1 MLYSLLY
8 INTDEAEYTEI
19 LGIYSTKEQAVM
31 QLLERAN
38 YRERD
43 GKLTQY
49 MEYTDEYES
58 FSVLK
63 QKVMVDMEL
72 FDVDVYR
79 ISEHNLDD
87 KYELELVTDDAT
99 KCVNKYQK
107 RSKPN

>member
-8 INTDEAEYTEI
+8 INTDEAEYAEI

-31 QLLERAN
+31 QLLKRAN

-58 FSVLK
+58 FGVLK
-63 QKVMVDMEL
+63 QKVMDDMEL
-72 FDVDVYR
+72 VDVDIYR

-87 KYELELVTDDAT
+87 